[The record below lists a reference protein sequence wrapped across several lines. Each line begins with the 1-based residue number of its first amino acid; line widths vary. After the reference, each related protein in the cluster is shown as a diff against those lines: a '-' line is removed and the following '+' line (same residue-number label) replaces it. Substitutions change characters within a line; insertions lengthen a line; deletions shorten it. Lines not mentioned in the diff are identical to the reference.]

1 MKVGDK
7 AWSIEWNGNIE
18 PVSVVKVDSNGKPI
32 AAKFDNS
39 RFITREKIFATKV
52 EALEDEAVYVIEQQ
66 AELLDK
72 MGMLSETLRELQGQI
87 YQETV

>member
-7 AWSIEWNGNIE
+7 AWSVEWSGRVE
-18 PVSVVKVDSNGKPI
+18 PVSVVQTDSNGNPI

-72 MGMLSETLRELQGQI
+72 TGMLAETLRELQGQI
-87 YQETV
+87 YGEI